1 MRNESCA
8 VVSGLIIAVALALP
22 ARGNHVDR
30 NEIREWDP
38 TYPRRSEV
46 ERARERADDATA
58 GHALQMLKAQGTC
71 KWTNSARWASNYFE
85 LWLAAELDSST

>member
-1 MRNESCA
+1 MRNESSA

-38 TYPRRSEV
+38 TYPRQSEV

-58 GHALQMLKAQGTC
+58 GHALQMLKGRASGQI
-71 KWTNSARWASNYFE
+71 ARWASNYFE
-85 LWLAAELDSST
+85 LWLAAEHSILC